1 MSRLKIFQQITN
13 PTNVLQSNEVNPYSE
28 LKIKTPLITQLPTP
42 EAILNFPNV
51 NLTWTQFNYDL
62 NKKYYINIYKND
74 IRINQIQILD
84 LNTNTFTIFPNVIN
98 QLGPFSSDDYYH
110 FTLDT
115 DDSNFKESKYSN
127 RVIFSKPLNKDAV
140 EFKPSL
146 AADPPT
152 PRWQQLLISPYQ
164 NWQQPQAPQQNWQ
177 HQAYQQNWQ
186 QPQAPQQNWQHQ
198 AYQQNWQ
205 QPQAPQQN
213 WQQGGDNYKQ
223 KYLKYKSKYL
233 QLKK

>member
-1 MSRLKIFQQITN
+1 MNRLKIFQQITN
-13 PTNVLQSNEVNPYSE
+13 PKNVLESNEVNPYSE

-42 EAILNFPNV
+42 IAILNFSNV
-51 NLTWTQFNYDL
+51 NLTWTQFKYDL
-62 NKKYYINIYKND
+62 NKKYYIKIYEND
-74 IRINQIQILD
+74 IYIKQIQIFN
-84 LNTNTFTIFPNVIN
+84 LNTNTFTILSNLIN
-98 QLGPFSSDDYYH
+98 PSGQFSSDNYYN

-115 DDSNFKESKYSN
+115 DDSNFTESKYSN

-146 AADPPT
+146 AADPL
-152 PRWQQLLISPYQ
+152 RWQQLLISPYQ
-164 NWQQPQAPQQNWQ
+164 NRQ

-186 QPQAPQQNWQHQ
+186 QPHAPQQNWQHQ
-198 AYQQNWQ
+198 AY
-205 QPQAPQQN
+205 QQN

>member
-13 PTNVLQSNEVNPYSE
+13 PTNVLELDELTPYSE

-42 EAILNFPNV
+42 KAILNFPDV
-51 NLTWTQFNYDL
+51 NLSWTQFNYDL
-62 NKKYYINIYKND
+62 NKKYYIKIYETDLFIK
-74 IRINQIQILD
+74 QIQIFN
-84 LNTNTFTIFPNVIN
+84 LNTNTFTILSKLIKPSG
-98 QLGPFSSDDYYH
+98 QFSSDDYYH

-115 DDSNFKESKYSN
+115 DDSNFTESNYSD

-146 AADPPT
+146 AADPP
-152 PRWQQLLISPYQ
+152 RWQQLLISPYQ
-164 NWQQPQAPQQNWQ
+164 NWQQPQAPQQNG
-177 HQAYQQNWQ
+177 Q
-186 QPQAPQQNWQHQ
+186 QPNAYQNWQHQ
-198 AYQQNWQ
+198 AYQQNRQHQAYQ
-205 QPQAPQQN
+205 QNRQHHGYQQN